1 MSLRFCHLILS
12 KCLHHLK
19 VETKITILGTYNL
32 GQKVLRICKVFTG
45 RPRRGFRITAHSHP
59 TPPHHGQSCLVER
72 KNVSTGL
79 QHCVFWGRG
88 KEYMINMALK
98 SCIPRLDIQRAF
110 FLTFLSK
117 INCSTR
123 NFEVSGG
130 IRLSWTL
137 VFK

>member
-1 MSLRFCHLILS
+1 
-12 KCLHHLK
+12 
-19 VETKITILGTYNL
+19 
-32 GQKVLRICKVFTG
+32 
-45 RPRRGFRITAHSHP
+45 
-59 TPPHHGQSCLVER
+59 
-72 KNVSTGL
+72 
-79 QHCVFWGRG
+79 
-88 KEYMINMALK
+88 MINIALK